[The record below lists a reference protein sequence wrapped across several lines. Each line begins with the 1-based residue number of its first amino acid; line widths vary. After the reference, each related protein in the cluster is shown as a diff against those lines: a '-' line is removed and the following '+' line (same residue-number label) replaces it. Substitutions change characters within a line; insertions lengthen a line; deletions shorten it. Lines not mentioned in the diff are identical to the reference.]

1 VAVGVGTRIG
11 RSSSD
16 GRTARA
22 ALRTAGRAA
31 LWALVGLLLLR
42 GAASV
47 LADPQQSD
55 RATASPSGVVDPTT
69 GSFAVRFAR
78 TYLGG
83 ASPEELTPLLAPGA
97 KAPSTGTSATAVDV
111 QQAEVA
117 GSEDLGHG
125 EALVTV
131 ACELADART
140 VYLAVPIVREGAGEV
155 AAAGAPAVVAGPAGV
170 GEDVASPRPIAGP
183 DAAAIGELVRR
194 FLPAYFSASSP
205 ADLSYL
211 LAAGAVVVPPGSGLR
226 LLGVSA
232 VKQIGDGE
240 GRQRTVLA
248 TVRVRDPLSDASLG
262 LAYRL
267 DVARDGRW
275 YVSRVEGALS

>member
-1 VAVGVGTRIG
+1 MAVGVGTRIG

-16 GRTARA
+16 GRAARA

-55 RATASPSGVVDPTT
+55 RATVSPSAVLDPTT

-78 TYLGG
+78 AYLGG
-83 ASPEELTPLLAPGA
+83 ASPRELTPLLASGV
-97 KAPSTGTSATAVDV
+97 KVPSAGTSASGVEI

-117 GSEDLGHG
+117 GSEGIG
-125 EALVTV
+125 QGQAIVTV

-140 VYLAVPIVREGAGEV
+140 VYLAVPTVREGADGV

-170 GEDVASPRPIAGP
+170 GEDVASPRPIVGP
-183 DAAAIGELVRR
+183 DATAIGELVRR
-194 FLPAYFSASSP
+194 FLPAYFSASEP

-211 LAAGAVVVPPGSGLR
+211 LAPGAVVVPPGNGLR
-226 LLGVSA
+226 LAGVPA
-232 VKQIGDGE
+232 VKQIGEGE
-240 GRQRTVLA
+240 GARRTVLA
-248 TVRVRDPLSDASLG
+248 TVRIHDPLSGASFA

-267 DVARDGRW
+267 EVARHGRW
-275 YVSRVEGALS
+275 YVDRVEGALS

>member
-1 VAVGVGTRIG
+1 MAIGVGTRIG
-11 RSSSD
+11 RSGGE
-16 GRTARA
+16 GRTART

-42 GAASV
+42 GTASV
-47 LADPQQSD
+47 LADPKQSD

-78 TYLGG
+78 AFLGG
-83 ASPEELTPLLAPGA
+83 AMPKELAPLVAPGVDTPLVSA
-97 KAPSTGTSATAVDV
+97 SATGVEV

-117 GSEDLGHG
+117 GSEDLAGG
-125 EALVTV
+125 QVLVTV

-140 VYLAVPIVREGAGEV
+140 VYLAVPTVREGAGGV

-170 GEDVASPRPIAGP
+170 GEDIPSPRPIAGP
-183 DAAAIGELVRR
+183 EATAIGELVRR

-205 ADLSYL
+205 DDLSYL
-211 LAAGAVVVPPGSGLR
+211 LAPGAVVVPPGNGLQ
-226 LLGVSA
+226 LLHVSA
-232 VKQIGDGE
+232 IKQVGE
-240 GRQRTVLA
+240 GEGTRRTVLA
-248 TVRVRDPLSDASLG
+248 SARVRDPLSGASFA

-267 DVARDGRW
+267 EVARNVRW
-275 YVSRVEGALS
+275 YVDRVEGALS

>member
-1 VAVGVGTRIG
+1 MATGVGTRIG
-11 RSSSD
+11 RRN
-16 GRTARA
+16 GEGHTVRV

-42 GAASV
+42 GTASV

-55 RATASPSGVVDPTT
+55 RATVSPSAVLDPTT

-78 TYLGG
+78 AYLGG
-83 ASPEELTPLLAPGA
+83 ASPQELAPLLASGV
-97 KAPSTGTSATAVDV
+97 KVPSAGTSASGVEI

-117 GSEDLGHG
+117 GSEGIGHG
-125 EALVTV
+125 QAIVMV

-140 VYLAVPIVREGAGEV
+140 IFLAVPTVREGADGV

-183 DAAAIGELVRR
+183 EAAAISELVRR
-194 FLPAYFSASSP
+194 FLPAYFSASEP

-211 LAAGAVVVPPGSGLR
+211 LAPGAVVVPPGNGLR
-226 LLGVSA
+226 LLGVVA
-232 VKQIGDGE
+232 VKQIGDEE
-240 GRQRTVLA
+240 GSRRTVLA
-248 TVRVRDPLSDASLG
+248 TARVRDPLSGASFG

-267 DVARDGRW
+267 DVARHGRW
-275 YVSRVEGALS
+275 YVERVEGALS

>member
-1 VAVGVGTRIG
+1 VAVGVGTRIV
-11 RSSSD
+11 RSSSE
-16 GRTARA
+16 GRAARA

-55 RATASPSGVVDPTT
+55 PAAASPSGVVDPST

-78 TYLGG
+78 AYLGG
-83 ASPEELTPLLAPGA
+83 ASPEGLAPLLAPGA
-97 KAPSTGTSATAVDV
+97 KAPSAGTSATGIEV

-117 GSEDLGHG
+117 GSEDFGHG
-125 EALVTV
+125 QALVTV

-140 VYLAVPIVREGAGEV
+140 VYLAVPIVREGADEV

-170 GEDVASPRPIAGP
+170 GEDIPSPRPIAGP
-183 DAAAIGELVRR
+183 DATAIRELVRR
-194 FLPAYFSASSP
+194 FLPAYFSAASP

-211 LAAGAVVVPPGSGLR
+211 LAAGAVVVPPGNGLR

-240 GRQRTVLA
+240 GQRRTVLA
-248 TVRVRDPLSDASLG
+248 TVRVRDPLSGASFG

-267 DVARDGRW
+267 DVARHGRW
-275 YVSRVEGALS
+275 YVDRVEGALS

>member
-1 VAVGVGTRIG
+1 M
-11 RSSSD
+11 
-16 GRTARA
+16 

-55 RATASPSGVVDPTT
+55 RATVSPSAVLDPTT

-78 TYLGG
+78 AYLGG
-83 ASPEELTPLLAPGA
+83 ASPQELAPLLASGVTM
-97 KAPSTGTSATAVDV
+97 PSAGTSASGVEI

-117 GSEDLGHG
+117 GSEAAGDGQ
-125 EALVTV
+125 AIVTV

-140 VYLAVPIVREGAGEV
+140 IFLAVPTVREGADGV

-183 DAAAIGELVRR
+183 EAAAIGELVRR
-194 FLPAYFSASSP
+194 FLPTYLSASEP

-211 LAAGAVVVPPGSGLR
+211 LAPGAVVVPPGNGLR
-226 LLGVSA
+226 LLGVTA
-232 VKQIGDGE
+232 VKQIGDEE
-240 GRQRTVLA
+240 GSRRTVLA
-248 TVRVRDPLSDASLG
+248 TARVRDPLSGASFG

-267 DVARDGRW
+267 DVVRHGRW
-275 YVSRVEGALS
+275 YIERVEGALS

>member
-11 RSSSD
+11 RSSSE
-16 GRTARA
+16 GRTVRA

-55 RATASPSGVVDPTT
+55 RAAASASGVVDPRT

-78 TYLGG
+78 AYLGG
-83 ASPEELTPLLAPGA
+83 ASLKELAPLLAPGV
-97 KAPSTGTSATAVDV
+97 KVPSAGTSATGVEV

-117 GSEDLGHG
+117 GSEGIG
-125 EALVTV
+125 QGQALVTV

-140 VYLAVPIVREGAGEV
+140 LYLAVPIVREGAGEV

-183 DAAAIGELVRR
+183 DATAIGELVRR

-205 ADLSYL
+205 TDLSYL
-211 LAAGAVVVPPGSGLR
+211 LAAGAVVVPPGNGLQ
-226 LLGVSA
+226 LLGVSS
-232 VKQIGDGE
+232 VEQIGDGE
-240 GRQRTVLA
+240 GQQRTVLA
-248 TVRVRDPLSDASLG
+248 TVRVRDPLSGASFR

-267 DVARDGRW
+267 DVARHGRW
-275 YVSRVEGALS
+275 YVDRVEGALS